1 MERMEMPDVECGG
14 CARWCF
20 LEETSFASIE
30 EAKDKE
36 FRCRMCEKVDAV
48 CGMLEGTRRELAA
61 ERERLER
68 LEAGAG
74 EFAVERAKRE
84 EMEGAL
90 REEVHMREKLS
101 TEWEMKLRDM
111 ERQLGEERE
120 RRVELEQ
127 TWTDRLGE
135 MEVVMRENKERHEA
149 MEWQL
154 ETQLGELKQTVA
166 KAKEVQEALKKSWET
181 RLNDTNRREREEREM
196 RVAREK
202 ELREMMTQV
211 GKPSEEEDIK
221 ELQAKLS
228 MEIEEVE
235 RELREMEARWVQE
248 GAEEELQRKE
258 RGTADKS
265 GQAARVDGFSYSAA
279 LQRPNTG
286 GDEVPRNT
294 RPAAKGKAAG
304 PGGQVIVIGSSNVA
318 RCREGI
324 RSKVEDDERVKV
336 VTRPGKRMKDV
347 LECAAAILQENKAA
361 ESLVMVHAG
370 LNDVLNRGGGDLG
383 AHIRE
388 GVRQLRKVKENVH
401 IVLCTIPEI
410 RGQTEQ
416 TEREVREA
424 NNVIEALRFQH
435 RYEVMDINREVR
447 QRSPVPTFQRDGIH
461 YGELT
466 GRRVGRRMGCRAR
479 AFLGACEVRE
489 RRGIRI

>member
-1 MERMEMPDVECGG
+1 MEMPDVECGG

-20 LEETSFASIE
+20 LEETPFASIE
-30 EAKDKE
+30 GGERQRVPVQD
-36 FRCRMCEKVDAV
+36 
-48 CGMLEGTRRELAA
+48 GTRRELAA

-90 REEVHMREKLS
+90 RAEVHMREKLS
-101 TEWEMKLRDM
+101 AEWEVKLRDM

-120 RRVELEQ
+120 RRVELEE

-135 MEVVMRENKERHEA
+135 MEVVMKENKERHEA

-166 KAKEVQEALKKSWET
+166 KAKEEK
-181 RLNDTNRREREEREM
+181 EM

-235 RELREMEARWVQE
+235 RELREMEARWVRE

-304 PGGQVIVIGSSNVA
+304 LGGQVIVVGSSNVA

-336 VTRPGKRMKDV
+336 VTRDYET
-347 LECAAAILQENKAA
+347 ECPT
-361 ESLVMVHAG
+361 SLNSWCTRG
-370 LNDVLNRGGGDLG
+370 NDVLNRGGGELG

-388 GVRQLRKVKENVH
+388 GVRQLRNVKENVH